1 MGAPHEEILAL
12 KKRREQNRI
21 AQRRHRD
28 NVRRRLRD
36 LGLDTPS
43 PVSSRQTSP
52 YSSRDR
58 TATLNS
64 HQSLKSTDA
73 LSFET
78 SISDTNMSPYDASL
92 KSLLRPGGQSPLAEI
107 SFPTYSS
114 SVSPSS
120 SAGPL
125 SSSTC
130 AGQRTYNDLTE
141 PTSLQSFFNS
151 ASLAVRLDESNMPCG
166 EGDNSIP
173 QETNIPRAPNLET
186 MSDTSAHEAYTLT
199 SSTVG
204 EQTSSEALPLS
215 QVPPHCSTPFPPR
228 GHPRWT
234 TPLHMAVSQGNF
246 SVMRLL
252 LSYGADPNAINSEG
266 ATALHVGVMN
276 GNYTMVAE
284 LLQRGADPTLTNA
297 AGWLPLHHA
306 VHTGNES
313 CVQALLEAEQLVH
326 RPTSALDYS

>member
-1 MGAPHEEILAL
+1 MR
-12 KKRREQNRI
+12 K
-21 AQRRHRD
+21 
-28 NVRRRLRD
+28 RLRD

-58 TATLNS
+58 TVTLNS
-64 HQSLKSTDA
+64 HQYLRSTDA
-73 LSFET
+73 LSFEA
-78 SISDTNMSPYDASL
+78 SISDTDMSPYDASL
-92 KSLLRPGGQSPLAEI
+92 KSVLRPDDQIPVAQI
-107 SFPTYSS
+107 SFPTYATSISS
-114 SVSPSS
+114 SA

-125 SSSTC
+125 SSSTSPS
-130 AGQRTYNDLTE
+130 QRTYNDRTD
-141 PTSLQSFFNS
+141 PTSSPSLCNS
-151 ASLAVRLDESNMPCG
+151 ASLAVRLDESNMPCD
-166 EGDNSIP
+166 EGDNPIP
-173 QETNIPRAPNLET
+173 QETNLPRVPNLESMFDIST
-186 MSDTSAHEAYTLT
+186 HEAYTLT

-204 EQTSSEALPLS
+204 EQTGSQALPLS
-215 QVPPHCSTPFPPR
+215 QASPRCSTPFPSQV
-228 GHPRWT
+228 HPRWT

-252 LSYGADPNAINSEG
+252 LSYGADPNAVNSEG

-306 VHTGNES
+306 VHTDNES
-313 CVQALLEAEQLVH
+313 CVQALLEAEQPVH
-326 RPTSALDYS
+326 CPKPELDYS